1 MATTYF
7 YMLPLYFQECFI
19 IFVELTRH
27 AVSAYTINFTQEVA
41 VQRVLFFG
49 STANIRFLQRLPLS
63 FTFHPTELRMN
74 PKRTLLALQKAI
86 NRALKGHLSQSKR
99 RPFARALIIS
109 YLRVIGMRAVNTFR
123 NGGCNGASAPSP
135 RPVRTELRPLGAAAL
150 GSCPTLSSHKSDTP
164 YFTLFR

>member
-1 MATTYF
+1 MRLRPRPCPSPVTVTKVRYF
-7 YMLPLYFQECFI
+7 LSSLANTHPPGLFLVREEFRPPTP
-19 IFVELTRH
+19 ELW
-27 AVSAYTINFTQEVA
+27 VDS
-41 VQRVLFFG
+41 
-49 STANIRFLQRLPLS
+49 
-63 FTFHPTELRMN
+63 
-74 PKRTLLALQKAI
+74 KRTLLALQKSI

-135 RPVRTELRPLGAAAL
+135 RPVRTELRPLGAAAS
-150 GSCPTLSSHKSDTP
+150 GSCPTWSSHKSDTP